1 MSGRQ
6 FHPSPRWNFSQSLG
20 DLLHV
25 SLLVCLTN
33 SGNDP
38 IWPNPGFPDFSPPS
52 KGWRAQTV
60 VDVAILEL
68 TYGVSTQAII
78 LHALQ

>member
-1 MSGRQ
+1 M
-6 FHPSPRWNFSQSLG
+6 LG
-20 DLLHV
+20 CTTEFLAKSWWLLHV
-25 SLLVCLTN
+25 TLLIFYKFGEWSSFTT
-33 SGNDP
+33 
-38 IWPNPGFPDFSPPS
+38 PGFPYFSPPS
-52 KGWRAQTV
+52 KGWRAQPV